1 MNQIM
6 TLCLHE
12 IRRVFK
18 NRRSWLVM
26 FLMPVLF
33 TMIFGGLSSGG
44 TSKVPLAVVDLD
56 SSQLSGWVTAE
67 LAADQSLDLQPMGE
81 EAAAEA
87 LRKKQIAGILQFPS
101 GYGAALASG
110 AGADL
115 TFRHGPDLAIAKVIQ
130 LTAEDVSARAAVQVQ
145 AAKTWNRLGGGEQ
158 WEARFDE
165 LTAAQA
171 SAPLITVEEKTVTP
185 SGLVKRLDNKS
196 ERSIGFTIMFVMISL
211 LSVTGTMLEARKTG
225 VWYRLLAAPASRL
238 QILTGYLLAFFL
250 IGWIQFA
257 VLMELSSLLFG
268 VVWGDWLGQF
278 VLVSA
283 LLLCVVGLGL
293 FIAGL
298 VKTQEQQGAIGTI
311 VIISTC
317 MLGGVYWPLDIVSD
331 TMQKIANF
339 VPQKWAMEGFAR
351 LLAGGGT
358 LADIGPQVGVLLA
371 FGAVFLLAGVT
382 RVKYE

>member
-1 MNQIM
+1 MNQIL

-12 IRRVFK
+12 IKRVFK

-33 TMIFGGLSSGG
+33 TLIFGGLASEGA
-44 TSKVPLAVVDLD
+44 SKIPLAVVDLD
-56 SSQLSGWVTAE
+56 QSRLSGWVAQE
-67 LAADQSLDLQPMGE
+67 LAKDDSLDLQPMAAG
-81 EAAAEA
+81 AAEVA
-87 LRKKQIAGILQFPS
+87 LRKKKIAGILQFPA
-101 GYGAALASG
+101 GYGAELA
-110 AGADL
+110 AGAKAEL
-115 TFRHGPDLAIAKVIQ
+115 SFRHGPDLAVAKVIR
-130 LTAEDVSARAAVQVQ
+130 LTAEDVSARAAVQVR
-145 AAKTWNRLGGGEQ
+145 AAKTWHRLGDGAEWEQ
-158 WEARFDE
+158 RFDE

-171 SAPLITVEEKTVTP
+171 SVPLITVAEKTVTQ
-185 SGLVKRLDNKS
+185 SGLAKRLDNKS

-238 QILTGYLLAFFL
+238 QILSGYLLAFFL
-250 IGWIQFA
+250 IGWIQFF
-257 VLMELSSLLFG
+257 VLMELSSQLFG
-268 VVWGDWLGQF
+268 VVWGDWLGQI

-331 TMQKIANF
+331 TMQKVANF
-339 VPQKWAMEGFAR
+339 VPQKWAMEGFAK

-371 FGAVFLLAGVT
+371 FGAVFLVAGLS